1 MKSIIQSRQECYKT
15 RSTVNIHEHHIFYGT
30 SNRKNSEKYGL
41 KVYLTGEYHNLSN
54 KGVHFDKAFDTEL
67 KQVGQRT
74 FESTYGSR
82 EDFIRIFGKNYLDD

>member
-1 MKSIIQSRQECYKT
+1 MKSIIQSRRECYRT
-15 RSTVNIHEHHIFYGT
+15 RRTTDIHEHHIFYGT

-67 KQVGQRT
+67 KQTGQRA
-74 FESTYGSR
+74 FESTHGSR

>member
-1 MKSIIQSRQECYKT
+1 MKSIIQSRRECYRT
-15 RSTVNIHEHHIFYGT
+15 RSTINLHSHHIFGGT

-41 KVYLTGEYHNLSN
+41 KVCLTGEYHNLSN

-67 KQVGQRT
+67 KQVGQRA
-74 FESTYGSR
+74 FESTHGSR

>member
-1 MKSIIQSRQECYKT
+1 MKSIIQSRRECYRT
-15 RSTVNIHEHHIFYGT
+15 RRTTDIHEHHIFYGT

-67 KQVGQRT
+67 KQVGQRA
-74 FESTYGSR
+74 FESTHGSR